1 MACGREQ
8 LIGKL
13 KHHTKDFVTLWCLLR
28 YCHKYGCS
36 GIPVGPARGKWI
48 SLATELCGL
57 TSFEGDAW
65 HIKQTFLNENA
76 SNPEKVIAIIHPRF
90 SGERITDIEQIR
102 SIAIEFVTNIDEFI
116 RIISSGS
123 FADVAAHADTWFP
136 LQNGKEVK

>member
-28 YCHKYGCS
+28 YCHEYGGS
-36 GIPVGPARGKWI
+36 GIPVSHERGKWI
-48 SLATELCGL
+48 SLASELCGL
-57 TSFEGDAW
+57 VSFDGDAQS
-65 HIKQTFLNENA
+65 IKQIFLNEYA
-76 SNPEKVIAIIHPRF
+76 ANPEKVIAVIHPRF

>member
-8 LIGKL
+8 LIG
-13 KHHTKDFVTLWCLLR
+13 
-28 YCHKYGCS
+28 
-36 GIPVGPARGKWI
+36 
-48 SLATELCGL
+48 
-57 TSFEGDAW
+57 
-65 HIKQTFLNENA
+65 HIKQTFLNEYA